1 MTDEREFERTV
12 DAAARAMMARE
23 PSPSLGYAVMT
34 RVREGRA
41 PAPRRL
47 WWMAV
52 TASLVLCGA
61 IVMVMT
67 LNNNR
72 APQMAALPAA
82 AQLRVGQL
90 PVEPRAPV
98 TEVMSAA
105 NSATPVRRRIGMA
118 TRVTLPPDD
127 VSSIEPIQQEP
138 IVLSA
143 IDVPRI
149 ERDTTAIDS
158 LSVEP
163 LTIEPLAASND

>member
-1 MTDEREFERTV
+1 MTDEQEFDRTV

-52 TASLVLCGA
+52 TASLVVCGA
-61 IVMVMT
+61 IVLLMA
-67 LNNNR
+67 LNSR
-72 APQMAALPAA
+72 APLVAALPAA

-98 TEVMSAA
+98 TEIMSAA
-105 NSATPVRRRIGMA
+105 NNAAPVRRRSGMA
-118 TRVTLPPDD
+118 TRVTLPPGD
-127 VSSIEPIQQEP
+127 VSSIEPIQTEP
-138 IVLSA
+138 LVLSA
-143 IDVPRI
+143 VEVPQL
-149 ERDTTAIDS
+149 ERETPAIGI
-158 LSVEP
+158 LTIEP